1 VRRKRRKWSLQ
12 SIDILGSNF
21 VSCSNSKR
29 KQVKGQEVQRKRGE
43 KAAPRKKEKKKEKKM

>member
-1 VRRKRRKWSLQ
+1 VRGEKKKKGSLQ

-29 KQVKGQEVQRKRGE
+29 KQVKGKEVQRE
-43 KAAPRKKEKKKEKKM
+43 KTRKSCA